1 MRVLVGTW
9 GEGVGLGGCG
19 YEECGLG
26 EGGGGRGLWGTAK
39 GRVRCIG
46 FGRWKESRLLGREMT
61 EKHVWK

>member
-26 EGGGGRGLWGTAK
+26 EGGEVCGGQRRVGYVALGSEGGRSLD
-39 GRVRCIG
+39 C
-46 FGRWKESRLLGREMT
+46 
-61 EKHVWK
+61 